1 MNTHRL
7 VPVAMVATLLVSLA
21 PAALAV
27 PPTAKIAVDQQL
39 EQMLESIEEEAL
51 EKHSGEKK
59 RLRNVTIPLQGVIE
73 DNILS
78 ANKKVTMSPPAILSA
93 IEDELGKG
101 SDKNAIASRLVRDQ
115 NAGRFYA
122 K

>member
-1 MNTHRL
+1 
-7 VPVAMVATLLVSLA
+7 MVATFLMGWT
-21 PAALAV
+21 PAAMAV

-39 EQMLESIEEEAL
+39 EHMLEGIEEEAL
-51 EKHSGEKK
+51 EKHPGDKK

-93 IEDELGKG
+93 IEEELGKG
-101 SDKNAIASRLVRDQ
+101 SDKDAIASRLVRDQ